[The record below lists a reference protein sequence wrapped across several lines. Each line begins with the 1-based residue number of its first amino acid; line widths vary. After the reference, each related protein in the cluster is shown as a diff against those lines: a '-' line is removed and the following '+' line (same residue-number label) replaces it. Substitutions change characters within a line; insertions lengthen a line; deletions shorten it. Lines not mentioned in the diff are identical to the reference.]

1 MKFIRTFLKSRY
13 VEQHLPFCAALLLF
27 ALPFLILTPQK
38 AVQKQEREDKHAS
51 YVLDSAGVR
60 QTELKYLLK
69 YQDPKSF
76 LFAPDSLGFG
86 FFRTLESA
94 AAIQAPPTLLPEFNL
109 PEPPQPMMPTPLPRG
124 IPAFRT
130 PLMPPPPAS
139 SGDAVQKEQPPAPE
153 RLLRYPVLVTADGS
167 AIPLAEDDS
176 SGLSETAVRQ
186 VSPRG
191 PTILFIQKPAIEDMP
206 WTALLMSSS
215 GMPHLDGEALR
226 RVSILLLDPAFRR
239 KAGEGRLTVYWIPP
253 ETELRTSGEGHSE
266 EKEPVS

>member
-1 MKFIRTFLKSRY
+1 MKFIRTFFNSRY
-13 VEQHLPFCAALLLF
+13 AQQHLPFCAALLLF

-86 FFRTLESA
+86 FFRTLERT

-109 PEPPQPMMPTPLPRG
+109 PGPPQPMTPAPLPRG

-130 PLMPPPPAS
+130 PLIPPLPAS
-139 SGDAVQKEQPPAPE
+139 SGVAAQKEQSRAPE
-153 RLLRYPVLVTADGS
+153 HLRYPVLVTADGS
-167 AIPLAEDDS
+167 AIPLAGDNS
-176 SGLSETAVRQ
+176 SGLSETAVRKL
-186 VSPRG
+186 SPRS
-191 PTILFIQKPAIEDMP
+191 PTILFIQKSAMEDMP

-226 RVSILLLDPAFRR
+226 RVGILLLNPAFRE

-253 ETELRTSGEGHSE
+253 ETTLRTTGEEHS